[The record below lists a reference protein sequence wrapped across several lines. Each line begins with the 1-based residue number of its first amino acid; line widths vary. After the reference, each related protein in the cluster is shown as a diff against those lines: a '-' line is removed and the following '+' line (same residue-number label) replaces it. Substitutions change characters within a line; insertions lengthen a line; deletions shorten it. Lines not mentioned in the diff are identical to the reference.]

1 MTNSISIVQY
11 VDKSTNKTIDTSVFR
26 QIKELIIRCDDY
38 SNELPFKL

>member
-26 QIKELIIRCDDY
+26 QIEKLIIRSEEY